1 MLLRKKRLYDLSGSA
16 ADKTIFSEAR
26 AQMQYELLC
35 EEIFLHQQSSV
46 RWVREDNA
54 NTRFFHTII
63 QNKCWLFH
71 IYRIEDASSEWIS
84 KPAIVALF
92 VVDYFEGLLA
102 RGAS

>member
-16 ADKTIFSEAR
+16 ADRAIFSEAR
-26 AQMQYELLC
+26 AQMQYALLC

-63 QNKCWLFH
+63 QNKC
-71 IYRIEDASSEWIS
+71 
-84 KPAIVALF
+84 
-92 VVDYFEGLLA
+92 
-102 RGAS
+102 